1 MRKIKIFF
9 IFLFILFG
17 CNQKVMAGEYSYQCI
32 VVSISTIQEDG
43 KTNIHSQNLNI
54 GKRFALDKK
63 TGSLTGDVF
72 FAAFPFTTPQIIAK
86 GSKDSSFK
94 VLWLSKAGGKDG
106 AHSDLLVVQEYVSQL
121 KKPFSYFTGA
131 MLISGLCD

>member
-43 KTNIHSQNLNI
+43 KTNIQSQNLNI
-54 GKRFALDKK
+54 GKRFAIDKK

-86 GSKDSSFK
+86 GSRDSSFK

-106 AHSDLLVVQEYVSQL
+106 AHSELLVVQEYLSQP
-121 KKPFSYFTGA
+121 KKPFSHFTGT

>member
-43 KTNIHSQNLNI
+43 KTNTQSQNLNI
-54 GKRFALDKK
+54 GKRFAIDKK

-106 AHSDLLVVQEYVSQL
+106 AHSDLLVVQEYVSQP

>member
-1 MRKIKIFF
+1 
-9 IFLFILFG
+9 
-17 CNQKVMAGEYSYQCI
+17 MAGEYSYQCI

-54 GKRFALDKK
+54 GKRFAIDKK

-72 FAAFPFTTPQIIAK
+72 FAAFPFTTPQIVAK

>member
-9 IFLFILFG
+9 IFLLILFG
-17 CNQKVMAGEYSYQCI
+17 SNQKVMAGEYSYQCI

-43 KTNIHSQNLNI
+43 KTNIQSQNLNI

>member
-9 IFLFILFG
+9 IFLYILFG

-54 GKRFALDKK
+54 GKRFAIDKK

-72 FAAFPFTTPQIIAK
+72 FAAFPFTTPQIVAK